1 MLEAKFEALNF
12 SHKKKP
18 EVTKKKGTA
27 LCIVNNT
34 TLEYE
39 YWYNVPI
46 WMQTTQKAIKNFI
59 ISMKFND
66 LPMAESI
73 EGGVIS

>member
-1 MLEAKFEALNF
+1 
-12 SHKKKP
+12 
-18 EVTKKKGTA
+18 
-27 LCIVNNT
+27 
-34 TLEYE
+34 
-39 YWYNVPI
+39 
-46 WMQTTQKAIKNFI
+46 MQTTQKAIKNFI